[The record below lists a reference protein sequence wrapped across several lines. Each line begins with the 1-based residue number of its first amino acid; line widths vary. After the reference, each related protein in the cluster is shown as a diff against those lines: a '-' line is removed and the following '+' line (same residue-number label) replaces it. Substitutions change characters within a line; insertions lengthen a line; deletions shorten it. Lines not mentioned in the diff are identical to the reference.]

1 LTEDS
6 LESEPAHTENQH
18 SRKKFAYGRGSH
30 ATILTAEWTREAIAE
45 GGLGHNVIDWDQ
57 FVREHAERVV
67 RIAMRILGNLDEAE
81 DVSQEVFRGCLE
93 VECEQGLRD
102 PTAMA
107 VRLATVRSLDRLRRR
122 RTRFGRGAEL
132 RDGDRVTA
140 IGPPEE
146 AEARELADW
155 LRCAIARLPRRQ
167 SEAFTLVAMEQT
179 SRDEAA
185 EILGTSVEAVSTAL
199 CEARKRLGE
208 AFARRARGEDRRI
221 SGRSKQ

>member
-1 LTEDS
+1 
-6 LESEPAHTENQH
+6 
-18 SRKKFAYGRGSH
+18 
-30 ATILTAEWTREAIAE
+30 
-45 GGLGHNVIDWDQ
+45 LGHNVIDWDQ

-81 DVSQEVFRGCLE
+81 DVSQEVFRECFE
-93 VECEQGLRD
+93 VESERGLLD

-122 RTRFGRGAEL
+122 QTRFGRGAEL